1 MAIKLKC
8 PEIIHYSPN
17 RKTIVEFSL
26 RRIFLFSQV
35 NRGVLG
41 IRGQTKRERCVKCRP
56 RNEAILAKWAKN
68 VFCPFEKF
76 NGKLQLVM
84 STCGLSLRA
93 LEGWQANQC
102 FPRLIVFF
110 CGQIACKTFQANRF
124 KIISFSFEL
133 QLTTRFK
140 LFWCIKI
147 LFTRRTNVLPF
158 FERKCF
164 IPTCPFY
171 FSQTGSISSER
182 WGSNQPLFQEWKH
195 YKKYT
200 EIIFITERW

>member
-8 PEIIHYSPN
+8 PEIIQYSPN

-41 IRGQTKRERCVKCRP
+41 IQGQTKRERCVKCQP
-56 RNEAILAKWAKN
+56 RNEVILATWVKN
-68 VFCPFEKF
+68 VFCAFETY
-76 NGKLQLVM
+76 NGKLQLVISTQI

-133 QLTTRFK
+133 QLTTRLK
-140 LFWCIKI
+140 LFWCIKM
-147 LFTRRTNVLPF
+147 LFTRRTFFRFSKESVSFLQVL
-158 FERKCF
+158 F
-164 IPTCPFY
+164 ISHKQVRFQANDEAQISLY
-171 FSQTGSISSER
+171 FRSE
-182 WGSNQPLFQEWKH
+182 N
-195 YKKYT
+195 
-200 EIIFITERW
+200 IIKNILK

>member
-8 PEIIHYSPN
+8 PEIIQYSPN

-41 IRGQTKRERCVKCRP
+41 IQGQTKRERCVKCQP
-56 RNEAILAKWAKN
+56 RNEVSLAKWVKN
-68 VFCPFEKF
+68 VFCAFETS
-76 NGKLQLVM
+76 NGKLQLVISTQI

-133 QLTTRFK
+133 QLTTRLK
-140 LFWCIKI
+140 LFWCIKM
-147 LFTRRTNVLPF
+147 LFTRRTFFRFSKESVSFLQVL
-158 FERKCF
+158 F
-164 IPTCPFY
+164 ISHKQVRFQANDEAQISLY
-171 FSQTGSISSER
+171 FRSE
-182 WGSNQPLFQEWKH
+182 N
-195 YKKYT
+195 
-200 EIIFITERW
+200 IIKNILK

>member
-8 PEIIHYSPN
+8 PEIIRYSPN

-35 NRGVLG
+35 NWGVLG
-41 IRGQTKRERCVKCRP
+41 IRGQTKRERCAKCRP
-56 RNEAILAKWAKN
+56 RNESILAKWVKN
-68 VFCPFEKF
+68 VFCPFEKS
-76 NGKLQLVM
+76 NGKLQLVI

-110 CGQIACKTFQANRF
+110 CGQIACKIFQANRF

-133 QLTTRFK
+133 QLTTRLK
-140 LFWCIKI
+140 LSFDALRCCLLVERTFFRFSKESASFLQVLFISHKQLRFQANDEAQMSLYFRSENIIKSI
-147 LFTRRTNVLPF
+147 L
-158 FERKCF
+158 K
-164 IPTCPFY
+164 
-171 FSQTGSISSER
+171 
-182 WGSNQPLFQEWKH
+182 
-195 YKKYT
+195 
-200 EIIFITERW
+200 

>member
-8 PEIIHYSPN
+8 PEIIQYSPN

-41 IRGQTKRERCVKCRP
+41 IQGQTKRERCVKCQP
-56 RNEAILAKWAKN
+56 RNEVILAKWVKN
-68 VFCPFEKF
+68 VFCAFETS
-76 NGKLQLVM
+76 NGKLQLVISTQI

-133 QLTTRFK
+133 QLTTRLK
-140 LFWCIKI
+140 LFWCIKM
-147 LFTRRTNVLPF
+147 LFTRRTFFRFSKESVSFLQVL
-158 FERKCF
+158 F
-164 IPTCPFY
+164 ISHKQVRFQANDEAQISLY
-171 FSQTGSISSER
+171 FRSE
-182 WGSNQPLFQEWKH
+182 N
-195 YKKYT
+195 
-200 EIIFITERW
+200 IIKNILK

>member
-1 MAIKLKC
+1 MGIKIKC

-41 IRGQTKRERCVKCRP
+41 IRRQTKRERCVKCRP
-56 RNEAILAKWAKN
+56 RNEVILAKWVKN

-76 NGKLQLVM
+76 NGKLQLVI

-133 QLTTRFK
+133 QLTTRLK
-140 LFWCIKI
+140 LFWCIKM
-147 LFTRRTNVLPF
+147 LFTSRTFFRFSKESVSFLQVL
-158 FERKCF
+158 F
-164 IPTCPFY
+164 ISHKQVRFQANDEAQISLY
-171 FSQTGSISSER
+171 FRSENIIKSI
-182 WGSNQPLFQEWKH
+182 LK
-195 YKKYT
+195 
-200 EIIFITERW
+200 